1 MCAGLAT
8 ADNDLDLSTDN
19 QTEGL
24 MTAYQQR
31 MLTTDGQVV
40 VLLTESISLR
50 V

>member
-8 ADNDLDLSTDN
+8 ADNDLDLSTDD

-31 MLTTDGQVV
+31 MLQPLQTKVHHKLIKRMG
-40 VLLTESISLR
+40 
-50 V
+50 